1 MSSSGRAAD
10 GSIAISSAASTIA
23 AAARSRPYDDGVVPL
38 EAVVE
43 AEPLSTA
50 NAPRLAVES
59 GAQFL
64 RMLAAADLGGHR
76 RAFVDAFAPTCR
88 RHRPPRSIQPGP
100 GSISS
105 SPVECP
111 TASPCVT
118 RFGGDAD
125 DPVLPTG
132 IDVGADGPAVLAVA
146 RRWLGWM
153 APFVHTAPDEDSWV
167 AERLEHSFAVAAV
180 VDDGE
185 RVLAAEEYSAGR
197 LDWHDFDI
205 AAAAEPRRH
214 VAV

>member
-1 MSSSGRAAD
+1 MPD
-10 GSIAISSAASTIA
+10 G
-23 AAARSRPYDDGVVPL
+23 
-38 EAVVE
+38 
-43 AEPLSTA
+43 
-50 NAPRLAVES
+50 LA
-59 GAQFL
+59 L
-64 RMLAAADLGGHR
+64 R
-76 RAFVDAFAPTCR
+76 DA
-88 RHRPPRSIQPGP
+88 
-100 GSISS
+100 
-105 SPVECP
+105 
-111 TASPCVT
+111 
-118 RFGGDAD
+118 FGGDTD

-205 AAAAEPRRH
+205 AGRGHPRRH